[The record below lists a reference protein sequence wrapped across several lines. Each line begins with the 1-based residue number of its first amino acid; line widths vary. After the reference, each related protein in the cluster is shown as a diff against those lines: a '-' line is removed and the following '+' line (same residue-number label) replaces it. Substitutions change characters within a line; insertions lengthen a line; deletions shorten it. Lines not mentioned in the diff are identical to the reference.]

1 MGVAA
6 YNLNGHTLHSI
17 FWLPVKGA
25 FVPLPPAMLQSLQ
38 AVFRHTKYLIIDEK
52 SMINLRTWGY
62 VDARLWEIFPDHAL
76 ECFAGISVFL
86 CGDFFQLPPIT
97 GHALYCKPPNVN
109 NLQLVAG
116 QQAYM
121 ALDRTLRLTCVM
133 QQQGEDE
140 LAILFCNTLLQLWDS
155 TLTVASWQLLLMR
168 VACNLPQSEIALFET
183 ALWVYFTNS
192 EVDQYNHDWLKAC
205 NQPIKKL
212 KAQHTGP
219 DADKADSD
227 DADGL
232 SAEFS
237 FCLGARVMLMEN
249 LWTEN
254 GLVNGSMGCI

>member
-1 MGVAA
+1 MGVVA
-6 YNLNGHTLHSI
+6 YNLNGCTLHSI

-38 AVFRHTKYLIIDEK
+38 AVFCHTKYLIIDEK

-62 VDARLWEIFPDHAL
+62 VDARLREIFPDRAL

-86 CGDFFQLPPIT
+86 CGDFFQLPPVT
-97 GHALYCKPPNVN
+97 GHALYRKPPNVN

-116 QQAYM
+116 QQAYT
-121 ALDRTLRLTCVM
+121 ALDRTLRLTRVM
-133 QQQGEDE
+133 RQQGEDE
-140 LAILFCNTLLQLWDS
+140 LAILFRNALLQLRD
-155 TLTVASWQLLLMR
+155 
-168 VACNLPQSEIALFET
+168 
-183 ALWVYFTNS
+183 
-192 EVDQYNHDWLKAC
+192 HDWLKVC

-227 DADGL
+227 DADSL

-237 FCLGARVMLMEN
+237 FCLGA
-249 LWTEN
+249 
-254 GLVNGSMGCI
+254 